1 MNAPIAPEASRASEA
16 PERPHKPLDV
26 GTFFDRPKP
35 SPRAWITPALL
46 GVGCFAFAAV
56 SMWGDAAFAR
66 VMACTFYLSLALRLL
81 IRAWSRRP
89 SR

>member
-1 MNAPIAPEASRASEA
+1 MNAPIAPETSRASDA
-16 PERPHKPLDV
+16 PETPHKPLDA

-46 GVGCFAFAAV
+46 GVGCLALAAV
-56 SMWGDAAFAR
+56 SMWGNVAFAR
-66 VMACTFYLSLALRLL
+66 VVACTFYLSVALRMLMQ
-81 IRAWSRRP
+81 AWSWRP